1 MPVTSSR
8 APRIGIVV
16 TDVYAAEDPDYDTPL
31 LLPALAARGTDPT
44 AVVWHDAA
52 VDPASF
58 DLLVI
63 RSPWDYPERPAE
75 FAAWLDRAER
85 ATRVV
90 NSPATVRWN
99 LDKTYLRD
107 LESAG
112 IRVVPTTY
120 ATTADAAGAAIDA
133 HKRVV
138 VKPAVSAGAR
148 DTGLFDASDAA
159 AVALATRIV
168 ARGDVAMIQPE
179 VEELSEGREKALY
192 VIGGDLTHAI
202 SKGAIL
208 APGGGFRGG
217 VYRENPVPVEA
228 TPAER
233 AFAADVLRA
242 VRRATGGEA
251 PLYARVDTVDSAR
264 YGLCLL
270 EVELV
275 EPALNLHVAPHV
287 TGILADAI
295 VSALGS

>member
-31 LLPALAARGTDPT
+31 LLPALAARGADPT

-90 NSPATVRWN
+90 NSPATMRWN

-179 VEELSEGREKALY
+179 IEELSEGHEKALY

>member
-31 LLPALAARGTDPT
+31 LLPALAARGADPT

-133 HKRVV
+133 HERVV

-148 DTGLFDASDAA
+148 ATGLFDASDAA

-179 VEELSEGREKALY
+179 IEELSEGHEKALY